1 MLSSS
6 RRLLALTR
14 RLALT
19 RGMATVMVPMPQVSE
34 SITSGAIFELPIATG
49 QKVEEN
55 EVVAVVETEKVCF

>member
-1 MLSSS
+1 
-6 RRLLALTR
+6 
-14 RLALT
+14 
-19 RGMATVMVPMPQVSE
+19 MATVMVPMPQVSE